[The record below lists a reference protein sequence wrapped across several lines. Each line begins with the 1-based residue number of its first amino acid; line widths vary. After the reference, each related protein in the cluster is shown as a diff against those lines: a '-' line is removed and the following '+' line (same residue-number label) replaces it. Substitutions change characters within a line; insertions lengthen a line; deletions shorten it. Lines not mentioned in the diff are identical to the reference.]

1 MVHRVLAILFL
12 GGWIVTAYQVAA
24 DDRDFGEDV
33 KFLSQHVKTIVLGD
47 SREGPGV
54 AVVAAYQGRVMT
66 STASGDRGTSYGWIN
81 YPLIESGKRVPQI
94 NVYGGEE
101 RFWLG
106 PEGGQFSIFFP
117 PGAKFDFAQWQT
129 PAVIDTAAF
138 EVVGSSAEKASF
150 RHEATLT
157 NYAGTDFQIRI
168 ERDVQLL
175 SDAAIRQALDLGSAP
190 FTAVAYRTSN
200 RLTNVGNAD
209 WSKQTGLL
217 SIWLLGM
224 YKHGPKTTVVIPCK
238 MGEEAKLGPVVNDDY
253 FGKVPPARLRVANGA
268 IFFSADGRYRSKIGL
283 SPRRST
289 PLCGSYDAARGVLT
303 ILKYNQPGE
312 EVTDYVNSKW
322 ELQEQ
327 PYAGDVINAYND
339 GPAEPGAQP
348 LGPFYELETSS
359 PGLPL
364 KRGQTGEHIQT
375 TFHFEGDAENLDPL
389 ARTLLGVSLAQIE
402 SALQAEV
409 GE

>member
-1 MVHRVLAILFL
+1 
-12 GGWIVTAYQVAA
+12 
-24 DDRDFGEDV
+24 
-33 KFLSQHVKTIVLGD
+33 
-47 SREGPGV
+47 
-54 AVVAAYQGRVMT
+54 
-66 STASGDRGTSYGWIN
+66 
-81 YPLIESGKRVPQI
+81 
-94 NVYGGEE
+94 
-101 RFWLG
+101 
-106 PEGGQFSIFFP
+106 
-117 PGAKFDFAQWQT
+117 
-129 PAVIDTAAF
+129 
-138 EVVGSSAEKASF
+138 
-150 RHEATLT
+150 
-157 NYAGTDFQIRI
+157 
-168 ERDVQLL
+168 
-175 SDAAIRQALDLGSAP
+175 
-190 FTAVAYRTSN
+190 
-200 RLTNVGNAD
+200 LTNVGNAD

-224 YKHGPKTTVVIPCK
+224 YKHGPKTTVVIPFK
-238 MGEEAKLGPVVNDDY
+238 VGEEAKLGPVVNDDY

-359 PGLPL
+359 PALPL